1 LTGRTVRLTARDGH
15 SLEGFIAAPDA
26 EPVAGLVVV
35 QEIFGLTAH
44 IKAVV
49 EQYAAAGFLAVAPAF
64 FDRVEPGT
72 VLEYSDV
79 ETGRGTMQKLRWPDT
94 LADVE
99 AALEHVR
106 RAGKVGVVGFCWGGT
121 VAHVAAAELP
131 LAAAVAYYG
140 GGIARMLDKR
150 PRCPIVYHFG
160 GRDQAIPMAAV
171 EQIRAAVPDGA
182 FYVYP
187 GAGHGFSCT
196 DRASY
201 SPADAELAFER
212 SRAFLESELA

>member
-1 LTGRTVRLTARDGH
+1 MIKTAVLLVGGKSLRLRPYTDDIPKCMVDVGGKPLIEWIFDWLKENGIETA
-15 SLEGFIAAPDA
+15 
-26 EPVAGLVVV
+26 
-35 QEIFGLTAH
+35 
-44 IKAVV
+44 
-49 EQYAAAGFLAVAPAF
+49 
-64 FDRVEPGT
+64 
-72 VLEYSDV
+72 VLSVDYKKEVLID
-79 ETGRGTMQKLRWPDT
+79 
-94 LADVE
+94 
-99 AALEHVR
+99 HV
-106 RAGKVGVVGFCWGGT
+106 
-121 VAHVAAAELP
+121 
-131 LAAAVAYYG
+131 
-140 GGIARMLDKR
+140 
-150 PRCPIVYHFG
+150 